1 MSFLKAR
8 KAAGLTQAQAAKL
21 LGITDATIS
30 QWENG
35 ETKPKTSRLA
45 KVAEIY
51 GCTIDELLKED

>member
-8 KAAGLTQAQAAKL
+8 KAAGLTQIQAAQL
-21 LGITDATIS
+21 LGVTDATIS

-45 KVAEIY
+45 KVAEVY
-51 GCTIDELLKED
+51 GCTIDELLKEN

>member
-1 MSFLKAR
+1 MSFYNAR
-8 KAAGLTQAQAAKL
+8 KAAGLTQIQAAKL
-21 LGITDATIS
+21 LGVTDATIS

>member
-8 KAAGLTQAQAAKL
+8 KAAGLTQAQVAKM

-45 KVAEIY
+45 EVAKIY
-51 GCTIDELLKED
+51 NCTIDELLKED

>member
-1 MSFLKAR
+1 MSFYNAR
-8 KAAGLTQAQAAKL
+8 KAAGLTQIQAAKL
-21 LGITDATIS
+21 LGVTDATIS

-45 KVAEIY
+45 KVAQVY

>member
-1 MSFLKAR
+1 MSFYNAR
-8 KAAGLTQAQAAKL
+8 KAANLTQAQAAKL
-21 LGITDATIS
+21 IGVTDATIS

-35 ETKPKTSRLA
+35 ETRPKTSRLA

>member
-1 MSFLKAR
+1 MGFYKAR
-8 KAAGLTQAQAAKL
+8 KAAGLTQMQAAKL
-21 LGITDATIS
+21 LGVTDATIS

-35 ETKPKTSRLA
+35 ETRPKTNRLS

>member
-1 MSFLKAR
+1 MSFYKAR
-8 KAAGLTQAQAAKL
+8 KAAGLTQAKAAEL
-21 LGITDATIS
+21 LGVTDATIS